1 MLFEGE
7 NRREK
12 IVVLLTMCFAL
23 FMAMLDNT
31 VVNVALP
38 RLQSDLG
45 AGISGLQWIV
55 DGYVLAFAS
64 LLLTGGILGDRYGRK
79 RMFLAGLAGFT
90 LASLA
95 CGLSTST
102 SMLIAFRAVQ
112 GIGASL
118 LIPGTLAII
127 AVTFP
132 PHERAKAIGIWAGI
146 SGFALALGP
155 TVGGWM
161 VEHVGW
167 QSVFFLN
174 VPIGTIGLIVGWQ
187 SIRESRSPEAR
198 RLDLGGLGLGTAGL
212 FSVTYGLIEANQLG
226 WGDPVIVASLV
237 LAAVLFTAFI
247 AYERRTDHAM
257 MPLEFFRIP
266 SFSAGNAVAFAVSLG
281 MFGTFFFASLYLQLV
296 RGYSPFGA
304 GLRFVPMTGMVI
316 LAAPNAGRLASKYG
330 SRWPMTIGLTLAGT
344 GLLVL
349 TRIGPN
355 TSFALI
361 APVFMMMGIGM
372 GSTMTPMTA
381 AVMNAVGPARAGLGS
396 ATTNTSRERRSHCDE
411 PQAPH
416 HEAQVDDH
424 RRGRRDRLAEGRR
437 GEDRRDRRTR
447 RVLACAAE
455 GSPGHA
461 TRGGQ
466 ARVRR
471 LVRQRVPRRGAG
483 CRMRAAGRGRD
494 LLPVHPV
501 GCAATRV
508 RDAAAGGS
516 RSGCRRLNDR
526 RAATRSEPVRSFRVP
541 PPFAG
546 R

>member
-167 QSVFFLN
+167 QS
-174 VPIGTIGLIVGWQ
+174 
-187 SIRESRSPEAR
+187 IRESRSPEAR
-198 RLDLGGLGLGTAGL
+198 RIDLGGLGLGTAGL

-344 GLLVL
+344 GLLIL

-396 ATTNTSRERRSHCDE
+396 ATTNTSREVGGVFGIALLGTLLTTKLKSTITGAVAGIGLPRAVGAKIVEIAGHGEFSPALLKGLPPTQRVAVKHAFDVSFVSGFHVAVLVAGCALLAAAAISYRFIPSGAPQRE
-411 PQAPH
+411 FATPPQA
-416 HEAQVDDH
+416 EA
-424 RRGRRDRLAEGRR
+424 E
-437 GEDRRDRRTR
+437 
-447 RVLACAAE
+447 
-455 GSPGHA
+455 
-461 TRGGQ
+461 
-466 ARVRR
+466 
-471 LVRQRVPRRGAG
+471 
-483 CRMRAAGRGRD
+483 
-494 LLPVHPV
+494 
-501 GCAATRV
+501 
-508 RDAAAGGS
+508 AAA
-516 RSGCRRLNDR
+516 
-526 RAATRSEPVRSFRVP
+526 AV
-541 PPFAG
+541 
-546 R
+546 